1 MQIWTRYLRTI
12 LKTRNTCMMLIRR
25 SCTKPYWIHYLSVYV
40 HSSLSTMFEVNL
52 LSIQI
57 AYQHVL
63 FISFLCFGNFQQK
76 MTAFKRLSTVT
87 LDISDSVSH
96 ILSSDKIFLR
106 NRVCLCNKIGCFT
119 EIDFVWEKNTP
130 HSTVLQRLFL
140 PTKKWHTHSAFRSYH
155 NLLIKH
161 MSIYTIFFFPSF

>member
-1 MQIWTRYLRTI
+1 
-12 LKTRNTCMMLIRR
+12 MMLIRR

-57 AYQHVL
+57 TYRHVL
-63 FISFLCFGNFQQK
+63 FIYFLCFDNFQQK
-76 MTAFKRLSTVT
+76 KLTAFKRLTTVT
-87 LDISDSVSH
+87 LDISDSVYRTYC
-96 ILSSDKIFLR
+96 LPNKIFLR
-106 NRVCLCNKIGCFT
+106 NRICFCNKIGCFT
-119 EIDFVWEKNTP
+119 KIDFVWEKNTP
-130 HSTVLQRLFL
+130 HSTVLESLFL

-161 MSIYTIFFFPSF
+161 MSIYTIFFPSF